1 MKTLKRLCV
10 AIALT
15 LTIALSAFAGEIP
28 SPPAPGE
35 TQAPPCA
42 CGQMTL
48 DESGDTSS
56 AANEYSVSD
65 AALELVQQLL
75 ALF

>member
-1 MKTLKRLCV
+1 MKSLKRLCV

-15 LTIALSAFAGEIP
+15 LTIALSVMAGEIP

-48 DESGDTSS
+48 DESGAASS

-65 AALELVQQLL
+65 AALELAQLL
-75 ALF
+75 LAIF